1 MKKIIIFFH
10 FLLNT
15 VFLIA
20 QEKVESNTLAEQQ
33 LESEIE
39 REDVAA
45 EDDSYWQQ
53 MEYYKNHPLN
63 INSASEDELRLFKI
77 INDRQIAALLIYRD
91 LFGALIDIYE
101 LQAIPGWDVQL
112 IRKLLPYITITIK
125 INSVETIKQRLRNGD
140 YHLLLRFV
148 RSWDK
153 TKEEPVN
160 RNYLGGL
167 SSLQF
172 RYKYQYKNLLQ
183 WGITGDKDSGE
194 PFFSNKQKNGF
205 DFYSAHLFIQK
216 INKIKAIAL
225 GDYTVNLG
233 QGLLQWQN
241 LAFKKSSAVLNIKR
255 QGSVLRPYSSAGEY
269 NFHRGA
275 GITLG
280 NKKWDITIFTSLRK
294 LSANRLI
301 DSIQNTF
308 FVSSLQTSGY
318 HRSVAELEDKNSL
331 QMLAFGGSIQY
342 HWVTGHLGINSINYD
357 FSLPIIKEAAP
368 YNLYSLNGRSLNNY
382 SVDFGQTIKN
392 IHLFGEVAVDNKMN
406 TAIVTGLLAS
416 IDPTVDIAFL
426 YRSINKVYQSLFS
439 NAFTERSSPSNEN
452 GLYGGISLM
461 PFFGLR
467 FDAYVD
473 LYRNPWLTANINA
486 PATGREYLF
495 QFTYT
500 PSKTLEIYGRFRNG
514 TRLINESDPVMRLSN
529 IIETEKKQW
538 RFQVSYSADKKW
550 TLRTRVELINFNKEE
565 NGFLGYIDVFY
576 KPLNGLFKANARVQY
591 FETDGYSGRIYAY
604 ENDLL
609 YNYSVPAFYN
619 KGVRWYLNGEFNIKK
634 NNHLNQNLNMSLA
647 FKIGQTIEPD
657 LKTFVLAA
665 DPDSKRSNTM
675 IKVQIFLG
683 WKKNNN

>member
-15 VFLIA
+15 IFLIA

-39 REDVAA
+39 REDISA

-77 INDRQIAALLIYRD
+77 INDRQIAALLLYRD

-101 LQAIPGWDVQL
+101 LQAIPTWDVQL
-112 IRKLLPYITITIK
+112 IRKLLPYITATIK

-153 TKEEPVN
+153 TTEEPFN
-160 RNYLGGL
+160 KNYLGGP

-183 WGITGDKDSGE
+183 WGIVGDNDRGE
-194 PFFSNKQKNGF
+194 PFFNKRQKKGF
-205 DFYSAHLFIQK
+205 DFYAAHLFIQK
-216 INKIKAIAL
+216 INKIKAIAV
-225 GDYTVNLG
+225 GDYTVNMG

-255 QGSVLRPYSSAGEY
+255 QGAVLRPYSSAGEY
-269 NFHRGA
+269 NFHRGV

-280 NKKWDITIFTSLRK
+280 NKKWDITIFTSFRK
-294 LSANRLI
+294 LSANTVI
-301 DSIQNTF
+301 DSIQNSF

-331 QMLAFGGSIQY
+331 QMFAFGGSIQY
-342 HWVTGHLGINSINYD
+342 HWVNGHFGINSINYD
-357 FSLPIIKEAAP
+357 FSLPIIKESAP
-368 YNLYSLNGRSLNNY
+368 YNLYSLNGKSLNNY
-382 SVDFGQTIKN
+382 SIDFGQTIKN

-416 IDPTVDIAFL
+416 IDPTVDVAFL
-426 YRSINKVYQSLFS
+426 YRSINKGYQSLFS
-439 NAFTERSSPSNEN
+439 NAFTERSVPSNEK
-452 GLYGGISLM
+452 GLYGGISLR

-467 FDAYVD
+467 LDAYVD
-473 LYRNPWLTANINA
+473 LYRFPWLTANTDA
-486 PATGREYLF
+486 PATGREYFF
-495 QFTYT
+495 QFTYA

-514 TRLINESDPVMRLSN
+514 TQIINESDPAMPLNN

-550 TLRTRVELINFNKEE
+550 TLRTRVEFSNFNQQEK
-565 NGFLGYIDVFY
+565 GFLGYVDVFY
-576 KPLNGLFKANARVQY
+576 KPLKGSFKANARVQY
-591 FETDGYSGRIYAY
+591 FETDGYSSRIYAY

-619 KGVRWYLNGEFNIKK
+619 KGVRWYINSEFNIKK

-647 FKIGQTIEPD
+647 LKIGQTIEPD
-657 LKTFVLAA
+657 LKTFVPAA
-665 DPDSKRSNTM
+665 GPDSKRSKAM
-675 IKVQIFLG
+675 IKVQFFLG